1 MHTIELK
8 TAPEL
13 ARIVRAADGA
23 YRKTKARLV
32 INPTCTLY
40 GTYWDGG
47 SRTTY
52 TAVNLATMR
61 AASAEQFA
69 PPQFGGPAAAPTV
82 DIPEGIAIVA
92 TGVFCGKP
100 ATASVYINPAN
111 AARLLPAV

>member
-1 MHTIELK
+1 MHAVELK

-13 ARIVRAADGA
+13 IRVIRAADSA
-23 YRKTKARLV
+23 YRKTKAFLRV
-32 INPTCTLY
+32 QPTCTLH

-52 TAVNLATMR
+52 TAINLSTMR
-61 AASAEQFA
+61 AATADQFA
-69 PPQFGGPAAAPTV
+69 PPQFGGPAQAPTV

-111 AARLLPAV
+111 AARLLP

>member
-1 MHTIELK
+1 VRTIELK

-13 ARIVRAADGA
+13 IRVIRAADGA
-23 YRKTKARLV
+23 YRKTKAFLRV
-32 INPTCTLY
+32 QPTCTLH

-52 TAVNLATMR
+52 TAINLSTMR
-61 AASAEQFA
+61 AATADQFA
-69 PPQFGGPAAAPTV
+69 PPQFGGPAQAPTV

-111 AARLLPAV
+111 AARLLP